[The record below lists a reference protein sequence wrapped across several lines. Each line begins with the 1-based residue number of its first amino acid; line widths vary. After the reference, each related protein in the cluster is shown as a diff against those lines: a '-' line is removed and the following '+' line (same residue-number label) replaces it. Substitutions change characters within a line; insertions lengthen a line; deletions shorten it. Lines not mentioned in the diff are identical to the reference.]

1 MPNLTIKPAAKRR
14 FLLAALAAGLFAGHA
29 GPALADAAEDAVD
42 YFRAVQIDNVGVV
55 RRVLAKGLDP
65 NIREPERGETGLIV
79 AMRYEA
85 KDTLKVLLAQ
95 PGIDLDAKAPNGNT
109 ALMMAAFRQNKPA
122 VLTLLGAGAS
132 INQSGWTALHYAAA
146 AGSIEISNL
155 LLDRKAQIDAESPSG
170 MTPLMLAAREG
181 QEEIVKLLLARGAD
195 ATLKDG
201 GFHLTAAEFAT
212 KADKPWIAKAIQ
224 AHLAAQPK
232 R

>member
-1 MPNLTIKPAAKRR
+1 M
-14 FLLAALAAGLFAGHA
+14 AALAAGLLAGHA
-29 GPALADAAEDAVD
+29 GLAMADAAEDAVD
-42 YFRAVQIDNVGVV
+42 YFRAVQLDNVGVI

-85 KDTLKVLLAQ
+85 KDTLKLLLAQ

-122 VLTLLGAGAS
+122 VLTLIGAGAS

-146 AGSIEISNL
+146 AGSIDISNL
-155 LLDRKAQIDAESPSG
+155 LLDRQAQIDAMSPSG

-181 QEEIVKLLLARGAD
+181 QEEVVKLLLARGAD

-201 GFHLTAAEFAT
+201 GFHLTAAEFAI

-224 AHLAAQPK
+224 AHLAARPT